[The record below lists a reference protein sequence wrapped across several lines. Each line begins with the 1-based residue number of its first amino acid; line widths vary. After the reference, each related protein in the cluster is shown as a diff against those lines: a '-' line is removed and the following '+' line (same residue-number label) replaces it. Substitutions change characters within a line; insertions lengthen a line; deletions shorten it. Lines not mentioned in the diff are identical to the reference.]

1 MHHNE
6 YSIHGNVQSFRDVQ
20 TRLRLLIQKFTI
32 NDIVARIQIEV
43 YQGNHL
49 VDVCKVGQ
57 IGIRFGIKYEI
68 IATSCGFPISVFVYD
83 RKCLILN
90 YVAIK
95 DVIWYSNNSSYTS
108 LLRSRYFLP

>member
-1 MHHNE
+1 M
-6 YSIHGNVQSFRDVQ
+6 Q

-32 NDIVARIQIEV
+32 NVIVARIQIDV
-43 YQGNHL
+43 YRGNHL

-68 IATSCGFPISVFVYD
+68 TATSCGFPISVFVYD

-95 DVIWYSNNSSYTS
+95 DVIIKVIQIIRHILTS
-108 LLRSRYFLP
+108 LLRSRYFHP